1 MADSINRRR
10 FLQRS
15 GLTAG
20 LALGASAC
28 GAAPTR
34 SSGVG
39 ATEAVRPVARPLR
52 YQGGRSPWPICLDT
66 STIRPASLQEKVRI
80 CAETGWDGIELWEGE
95 LNEYEQAGGNL
106 RDLGSQLRDLGL
118 QVPNVVS
125 LWNAFPQTDEEF
137 EANLD
142 TQRRRLRQAGDV
154 GAAHI
159 QAVGMPARPWQE
171 FDLQR
176 AARQYRRY
184 LEIGLSDYNVN
195 PAVMFLQFMPHIQRM
210 GQASAIAIDAD
221 HPRAK
226 VVPDTFHLYRGGTGF
241 SGLKH
246 VRGSFVGV
254 FQINDVPA
262 DPPREELED
271 RHRIFPGDGIL
282 PLEQALQD
290 LHASGYVGT
299 VSLQVFNEEYWQRDL
314 RGVAREGLEK
324 TVDVVARALAAL

>member
-1 MADSINRRR
+1 MADPINRRR
-10 FLQRS
+10 FLQQS

-20 LALGASAC
+20 LVVGASAC
-28 GAAPTR
+28 GA
-34 SSGVG
+34 
-39 ATEAVRPVARPLR
+39 RPVRAPEPAGAGTAQPGDRPFT

-66 STIRPASLQEKVRI
+66 STIRPASLQEKIRI
-80 CAETGWDGIELWEGE
+80 CAETGWDGIELWEAE
-95 LNEYEQAGGNL
+95 LNEYEENGGNL
-106 RDLGSQLRDLGL
+106 RELGSELRDLGL

-137 EANLD
+137 ETNLE

-154 GAAHI
+154 GAVHI

-171 FDLQR
+171 FDLER

-195 PAVMFLQFMPHIQRM
+195 AAVMFLQFMPHIQRM

-221 HPRAK
+221 HPQAK
-226 VVPDTFHLYRGGTGF
+226 VIPDTFHLYRGGTGF
-241 SGLKH
+241 NALRH
-246 VRGSFVGV
+246 VRGSFIAV
-254 FQINDVPA
+254 FQVNDVPA
-262 DPPREELED
+262 DPPRDELED

-290 LHASGYVGT
+290 LHASGYAGT
-299 VSLQVFNEEYWQRDL
+299 VSLQLFNEEYWERDL
-314 RGVAREGLEK
+314 RGVAQEGLEK
-324 TVDVVARALAAL
+324 TVAVVARALGRA